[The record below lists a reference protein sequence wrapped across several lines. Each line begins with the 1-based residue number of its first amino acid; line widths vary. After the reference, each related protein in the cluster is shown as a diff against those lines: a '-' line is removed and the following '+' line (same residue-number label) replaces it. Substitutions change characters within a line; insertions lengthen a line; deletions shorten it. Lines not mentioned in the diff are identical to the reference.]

1 MASRSRLSQTQ
12 NLGSAAGSMT
22 LSIAHSSPPVYER
35 ASRTNPLV
43 AGVLA
48 PRLPSGISGA
58 LPCCAAPVLP
68 PLQSEPA
75 DDRAENH
82 QADG

>member
-1 MASRSRLSQTQ
+1 MASRSRRSQTQ
-12 NLGSAAGSMT
+12 NLGPAAGSIT
-22 LSIAHSSPPVYER
+22 IAHSSPPVCER
-35 ASRTNPLV
+35 ASRTNALV

-48 PRLPSGISGA
+48 PTLPSGISGA
-58 LPCCAAPVLP
+58 LPCGAAPVLP